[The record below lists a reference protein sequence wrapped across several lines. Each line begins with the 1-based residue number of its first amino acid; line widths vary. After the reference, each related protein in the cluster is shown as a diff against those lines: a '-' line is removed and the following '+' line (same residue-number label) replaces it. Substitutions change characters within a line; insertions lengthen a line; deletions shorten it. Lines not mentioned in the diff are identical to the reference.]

1 MKAST
6 QEWLNFAKADL
17 RNCEKIMDDEFL
29 SHIVVFHSQQAVEKC
44 LKAFIEERGLNIP
57 RVHSLIKL
65 YTLIESELSQAI
77 ETRELLSLDNVYTS
91 SRYPTEIGMMATGK
105 PSQTEALALYESAK
119 KIFEFLCKEIGD

>member
-17 RNCEKIMDDEFL
+17 RNCERIMDDDFL

-44 LKAFIEERGLNIP
+44 FKAFIEEKGLNVP

-65 YTLIESELSQAI
+65 YTLIESDLSKAI

-91 SRYPTEIGMMATGK
+91 SRYPSEIGMMATGK
-105 PSQTEALALYESAK
+105 PSQAEALALYASAK
-119 KIFEFLCKEIGD
+119 RIFDFLCEKIGQ